1 MICHCLKRRFK
12 ASFDKVSDGYLFSE
26 NRRKKNKKIKF
37 NRALLGFDGS
47 RERNKI
53 YVLARLD
60 LSMAG
65 PWAEE
70 MLFFSVRPAFK
81 FSLRNSLDNYG
92 LQSTTVVTSRIFR
105 SAGAQS
111 FRGAHRG
118 RVCVRAFTG
127 VSVRACCKRLCCTVS
142 I

>member
-1 MICHCLKRRFK
+1 LIKFQTAIYFQK
-12 ASFDKVSDGYLFSE
+12 IVE
-26 NRRKKNKKIKF
+26 RKIKKIKF

-118 RVCVRAFTG
+118 RVCVRAFIG